1 MVGPLTRHW
10 HGAISSGRGQLLL
23 LREKAFI
30 SQTQIIKHHQNTT
43 LETDLVFI
51 LSYFDLR

>member
-10 HGAISSGRGQLLL
+10 QGAISSGRGQLPL

-43 LETDLVFI
+43 VEIDLVII
-51 LSYFDLR
+51 LSYYDLR

>member
-10 HGAISSGRGQLLL
+10 QGAISSGRGQLLL

-43 LETDLVFI
+43 VEIDLVII
-51 LSYFDLR
+51 LSYYDLR

>member
-30 SQTQIIKHHQNTT
+30 SQTQFIKHHQNTT
-43 LETDLVFI
+43 LENDLVFI